1 MTGLYLKEPF
11 QLEYRDPVEVRDEVG
26 KNEVLIQME
35 YGGICGSD
43 LKAYKGELG
52 HVVYPVRVGH
62 ELVGRVLQSGS
73 EVSLAQ
79 GERVVVQPNQ
89 HCGRCQ
95 YCLNGKKN
103 ICSDKRSLGINMD
116 GGFSSTALIH
126 SDYVYPIREGVPD
139 PQSVLIEP
147 LAVVVHAFEKVKI
160 SSITTVAVVGCG
172 TEGLLATAL
181 ALYKG
186 ASVTAFDINP
196 NKLKIAERLGRV
208 TTALTGE
215 TVHDGFDVVIE
226 CAGTPSGMETSFSLV
241 KPGGSLVL
249 LGITQ
254 EPVRFPALQVVR
266 NEISIFGSIIYDTPR
281 DFYQSMTVLADERFM
296 VTPII
301 SKIYRLQEYQAA
313 FADALSGDYG
323 KIVLRLKGER

>member
-11 QLEYRDPVEVRDEVG
+11 QLEFRELVDKGDVG
-26 KNEVLIQME
+26 KGEVLIQME

-73 EVSLAQ
+73 DISLAP

-89 HCGRCQ
+89 HCGRCPF
-95 YCLNGKKN
+95 CLNGRKN
-103 ICSDKRSLGINMD
+103 ICSHKRSLGINVD
-116 GGFSSTALIH
+116 GGFSTTAVIH
-126 SDYVYPIREGVPD
+126 ADYVYPIRDGVPD

-147 LAVVVHAFEKVKI
+147 LAVVVHALAKVEVNH
-160 SSITTVAVVGCG
+160 STAVAVVGCG

-181 ALYKG
+181 ARYKG
-186 ASVTAFDINP
+186 ASVTCIDKNP
-196 NKLKIAERLGRV
+196 KKLEIAQQLGQV
-208 TTALTGE
+208 TTALAAE
-215 TVHDGFDVVIE
+215 IAHDCYDVVIE
-226 CAGTPSGMETSFSLV
+226 CAGTPAGMELAFSLV

-254 EPVRFPALQVVR
+254 EEVRFPALQVVR
-266 NEISIFGSIIYDTPR
+266 NEISIFGSIIYDTPQ
-281 DFYQSMTVLADERFM
+281 DFEQAMIYLADERLQ
-296 VTPII
+296 VAPII
-301 SKIYRLQEYQAA
+301 SKIYRFHEYQAA
-313 FADALSGDYG
+313 FRDALSGDYG
-323 KIVLRLKGER
+323 KIVLSLKGER